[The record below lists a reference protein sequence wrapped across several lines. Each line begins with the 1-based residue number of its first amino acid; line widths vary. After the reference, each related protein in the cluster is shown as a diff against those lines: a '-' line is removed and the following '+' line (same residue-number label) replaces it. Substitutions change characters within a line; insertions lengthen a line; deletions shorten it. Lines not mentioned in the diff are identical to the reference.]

1 MYFHYSFF
9 YTNLLESKI
18 YRIYVAKQ
26 LSEFFDHGQFHI
38 QYILKTYLLVEQ
50 AYHLRYRIQ
59 VDFRLATNLGHGV
72 DKICHPHLQIYS
84 QNTHHWQQLFK
95 VCYTV
100 IHCHRRQK
108 LISF

>member
-1 MYFHYSFF
+1 M
-9 YTNLLESKI
+9 
-18 YRIYVAKQ
+18 
-26 LSEFFDHGQFHI
+26 
-38 QYILKTYLLVEQ
+38 EQ

-59 VDFRLATNLGHGV
+59 VDFRLATKLGHGV

-100 IHCHRRQK
+100 IHCHRQQK